1 MDILSFSTHDHSR
14 IQPLF
19 LLSFFLSMIGFSRLL
34 RATALNN
41 AVTTPHSHE
50 QHTTA
55 LRRNAAQRL
64 FRILVLLSRQHVS
77 HLGNLLQLHLVLPCR
92 SKRFLP
98 LRELLLALFLRL
110 REDGVGLHI
119 KRENRNNGCLCVRGQ
134 NLVQRVREVCVVCFL
149 NDLVV
154 PLYEPLHRAYI
165 PSTLLLL
172 PDVILLHV
180 LLLELIILNN
190 IAQVARIERV
200 CV

>member
-1 MDILSFSTHDHSR
+1 
-14 IQPLF
+14 
-19 LLSFFLSMIGFSRLL
+19 MIGFSRLL

-50 QHTTA
+50 QHTAA

-64 FRILVLLSRQHVS
+64 FRLLALFSREHVS
-77 HLGNLLQLHLVLPCR
+77 HLGNLLQLQLVLPC
-92 SKRFLP
+92 SSERFLP
-98 LRELLLALFLRL
+98 LRKLLLALFLRL
-110 REDGVGLHI
+110 REDGIRLHI
-119 KRENRNNGCLCVRGQ
+119 KRENRNNRCLCVRGQ
-134 NLVQRVREVCVVCFL
+134 NLVQCVREVRVVCFL

-154 PLYEPLHRAYI
+154 PFYEPLHRASI

-172 PDVILLHV
+172 PDIILLHV